1 MRYMRTTLDIAD
13 DILRAAKEIA
23 VREHSTAGAVISR
36 LARQALLAPP
46 LDVDAQEQAKKRN
59 GVPVFP
65 ARPGEVITLQHVRK
79 LAHGEST

>member
-1 MRYMRTTLDIAD
+1 MRTTLDIAD

-36 LARQALLAPP
+36 LARQALIAPTP
-46 LDVDAQEQAKKRN
+46 GVDAGGQTKRRN

-65 ARPGEVITLQHVRK
+65 ARPGEVVTLEHVQR
-79 LAHGEST
+79 LADEEAT